1 MKYLFDERS
10 DFLLYTCI
18 WWKLPPWIWERLFC
32 FLWNHPKSVMH
43 TCEVFC
49 SLETCNLHSICVPST
64 LSHWLTC
71 SRKRSSF
78 LRPGA
83 YTRTSISSMMVPHLN
98 SVVFYYKTTT
108 WPCLSWTACSHVCS
122 ITSSCF
128 GACYRS
134 AFPENL
140 ATSSRRFVLQ
150 TSVSLPRLDE
160 SGISWH
166 QPDLNLR
173 QIWWLEHFPRII
185 ILVFWTVKWM
195 SWPTHLSGR
204 SLIVVSWVSNLAI
217 LPWGVGM
224 T

>member
-49 SLETCNLHSICVPST
+49 SLEACNLHSICVPST

-71 SRKRSSF
+71 SRKRSLCLGSN
-78 LRPGA
+78 PW
-83 YTRTSISSMMVPHLN
+83 TCVKTSISSIMVPHLN
-98 SVVFYYKTTT
+98 SVVFNYKTTT
-108 WPCLSWTACSHVCS
+108 WPCLSGTTCSHVCS
-122 ITSSCF
+122 RTSSCF

-134 AFPENL
+134 SSPENP

-150 TSVSLPRLDE
+150 TFIFFLDSMSLE
-160 SGISWH
+160 Y
-166 QPDLNLR
+166 PDTN
-173 QIWWLEHFPRII
+173 QIWISGRYDGLEHFPRTII
-185 ILVFWTVKWM
+185 SVPRKPVKWM
-195 SWPTHLSGR
+195 SWPTHPAGR
-204 SLIVVSWVSNLAI
+204 PNIVVSWLGKLATS
-217 LPWGVGM
+217 P
-224 T
+224 